1 MVLRIVDVKNVQ
13 LDVRTFRKAHAT
25 FSDDI
30 IKKTSDIITAVQKT
44 GDRALLKY
52 TQEFE
57 GVELKTLRVTEDEI
71 KSAFKKVTSMQLRS
85 IHAMSQ
91 RLIKF
96 ETVLLN
102 HLSDIESRF
111 DRVKVT
117 RLLRPIE
124 SVGCYVPGG
133 KARYPSTLLMCCTP
147 ANVAGVERLVVLT
160 PPRKDGSVDPLTL
173 VAADICGVQEI
184 YKVGGAHGI
193 AALAFGTESIRK
205 VDKIVGPGGV
215 FVTTAK
221 NMVSNKVAI
230 DMIAGPTELLIFA
243 DSRSHPRLV
252 ALDLISQ
259 SEHSNDTLCGMVT
272 TSRRMAIRVKEEIN
286 MLIRSKEGV
295 RRHEIVTQSLNE
307 NGFIAVC
314 KRESA
319 AIDFINEFAPEHLEV
334 MTVNAS
340 SVVQKIRSAGLI
352 LIGDY
357 TPSAASDYCIGSN
370 HVLPT
375 LGFAKSRAGLSV
387 LDFLKMISCIELN
400 GRDLRKIESCVRE
413 ITTAEGLFNHYKA
426 VEGRFLK

>member
-13 LDVRTFRKAHAT
+13 LDVRKFRKAHAT

-30 IKKTSDIITAVQKT
+30 IKKTGDIITAVQKT

-96 ETVLLN
+96 ETILLN

-111 DRVKVT
+111 DRVKLT

-160 PPRKDGSVDPLTL
+160 PPRKDGSIDPLTL
-173 VAADICGVQEI
+173 LAADICGVQEI

-193 AALAFGTESIRK
+193 AALAFGTKSIRK
-205 VDKIVGPGGV
+205 VDKIVGPGGI

-295 RRHEIVTQSLNE
+295 RRREIVTQSLNE

-400 GRDLRKIESCVRE
+400 GRDLRKIEFCVKE

>member
-13 LDVRTFRKAHAT
+13 LDVRKFRKAHAT

-30 IKKTSDIITAVQKT
+30 IKKTSAIITSVQKT

-52 TQEFE
+52 TQEFD

-96 ETVLLN
+96 ESNLLN
-102 HLSDIESRF
+102 HLSGIESRF
-111 DRVKVT
+111 DRVKVR

-173 VAADICGVQEI
+173 VAADICGVEEI

-205 VDKIVGPGGV
+205 VDKIVGPGGI
-215 FVTTAK
+215 FVIAAK

-243 DSRSHPRLV
+243 DSKSHPRLV

-272 TSRRMAIRVKEEIN
+272 TSRRMAMRVKEEIN
-286 MLIRSKEGV
+286 TLIRSKEGV
-295 RRHEIVTQSLNE
+295 RRREIVTQSLNE

-314 KRESA
+314 KREST

>member
-13 LDVRTFRKAHAT
+13 LDVRKFRKAHAT

-30 IKKTSDIITAVQKT
+30 IKKTSDIITSVQKT

-96 ETVLLN
+96 ESNLLN
-102 HLSDIESRF
+102 HLSGIESRF

-160 PPRKDGSVDPLTL
+160 PPRKDGSIDPLTL
-173 VAADICGVQEI
+173 VAADICGVEEI

-205 VDKIVGPGGV
+205 VDKIVGPGGI

-243 DSRSHPRLV
+243 DSKSHPRLV

-272 TSRRMAIRVKEEIN
+272 TSRRMAMRVKEEIN
-286 MLIRSKEGV
+286 TLIRSKEGV
-295 RRHEIVTQSLNE
+295 RRREIVTQSLNE

-387 LDFLKMISCIELN
+387 LDFLKMISCIELK

>member
-13 LDVRTFRKAHAT
+13 LDVRKFRKAHAT
-25 FSDDI
+25 FSDDV

-57 GVELKTLRVTEDEI
+57 GVELKTLKVTEDEI

-96 ETVLLN
+96 ETILLN

-205 VDKIVGPGGV
+205 VDKIVGPGGI

-295 RRHEIVTQSLNE
+295 RRREIVTQSLNE

-319 AIDFINEFAPEHLEV
+319 A
-334 MTVNAS
+334 
-340 SVVQKIRSAGLI
+340 
-352 LIGDY
+352 Y
-357 TPSAASDYCIGSN
+357 
-370 HVLPT
+370 
-375 LGFAKSRAGLSV
+375 
-387 LDFLKMISCIELN
+387 
-400 GRDLRKIESCVRE
+400 
-413 ITTAEGLFNHYKA
+413 
-426 VEGRFLK
+426 RFHK

>member
-13 LDVRTFRKAHAT
+13 LDVRKFRKAHAT

-57 GVELKTLRVTEDEI
+57 GVELKTLKVTEDEI

-96 ETVLLN
+96 ETILLN

-205 VDKIVGPGGV
+205 VDKIVGPGGI

-295 RRHEIVTQSLNE
+295 RRREIVTQSLNE

>member
-13 LDVRTFRKAHAT
+13 LDVRKFRKAHAT

-102 HLSDIESRF
+102 HLSDIESRV

-205 VDKIVGPGGV
+205 VDKIVGPGGI

-295 RRHEIVTQSLNE
+295 RRREIVTQSLNE

>member
-1 MVLRIVDVKNVQ
+1 M
-13 LDVRTFRKAHAT
+13 
-25 FSDDI
+25 
-30 IKKTSDIITAVQKT
+30 
-44 GDRALLKY
+44 
-52 TQEFE
+52 
-57 GVELKTLRVTEDEI
+57 
-71 KSAFKKVTSMQLRS
+71 
-85 IHAMSQ
+85 
-91 RLIKF
+91 
-96 ETVLLN
+96 
-102 HLSDIESRF
+102 
-111 DRVKVT
+111 
-117 RLLRPIE
+117 
-124 SVGCYVPGG
+124 
-133 KARYPSTLLMCCTP
+133 
-147 ANVAGVERLVVLT
+147 
-160 PPRKDGSVDPLTL
+160 
-173 VAADICGVQEI
+173 
-184 YKVGGAHGI
+184 
-193 AALAFGTESIRK
+193 
-205 VDKIVGPGGV
+205 GPGGI

-295 RRHEIVTQSLNE
+295 RRREIVTQSLNE

-400 GRDLRKIESCVRE
+400 GRDLRKIEFCVKE

>member
-1 MVLRIVDVKNVQ
+1 MVMRIVDVKNVQ
-13 LDVRTFRKAHAT
+13 LDVRKFRKVHAT

-30 IKKTSDIITAVQKT
+30 IKKTSDIITSVQKT

-71 KSAFKKVTSMQLRS
+71 KSAFKNVTSMQLRS

-96 ETVLLN
+96 ESNLLN
-102 HLSDIESRF
+102 HLSGIESRF

-160 PPRKDGSVDPLTL
+160 PPRKDGSIDPLTL
-173 VAADICGVQEI
+173 VAADICGVEEI

-205 VDKIVGPGGV
+205 VDKIVGPGGI
-215 FVTTAK
+215 FVTAAK

-243 DSRSHPRLV
+243 DSKSHPRLV

-272 TSRRMAIRVKEEIN
+272 TSRRMAMRVKEEIN

-295 RRHEIVTQSLNE
+295 RRREIVTQSLNE

-387 LDFLKMISCIELN
+387 LDFLKMISCIELK

>member
-13 LDVRTFRKAHAT
+13 LDVRKFRKAHAT

-57 GVELKTLRVTEDEI
+57 GVELKTLKVTEDEI

-96 ETVLLN
+96 ETILLN

-205 VDKIVGPGGV
+205 VDKIVGPGGI

-286 MLIRSKEGV
+286 MLIRSKAGV
-295 RRHEIVTQSLNE
+295 RRREIVTQSLNE

>member
-13 LDVRTFRKAHAT
+13 LDVRKFRRAHAT

-96 ETVLLN
+96 ETILLN

-205 VDKIVGPGGV
+205 VDKIVGPGGI

-286 MLIRSKEGV
+286 MLIRSKAGV
-295 RRHEIVTQSLNE
+295 RRREIVTQSLNE

-352 LIGDY
+352 LLGDY

>member
-13 LDVRTFRKAHAT
+13 LDVRKFRKAHAT

-205 VDKIVGPGGV
+205 VDKIVGPGGI

-314 KRESA
+314 KRQSA